1 MSKRYSSDRCP
12 VLQSAIV
19 DDEGFCSSHGWDCDD
34 YELHLVDQVE
44 TNNKESEDL
53 P

>member
-1 MSKRYSSDRCP
+1 MSKRHSSDRCP
-12 VLQSAIV
+12 VLQSAVV

-34 YELHLVDQVE
+34 YELYLADQAE
-44 TNNKESEDL
+44 DDDEGEDL